1 MEQAKL
7 ELYWNDIP
15 IGKDN
20 AITYQELIK
29 EWGKEERSVRAILHE
44 LSCFDNGDDYIL
56 VRSASGKG
64 FYKTDDFKDI
74 EAYKRE
80 CLQKGKSVFAPV
92 KKINRV
98 LQNNADQYTIE
109 NNLRVVREASG
120 FTQSEVCKYLQKYDT
135 GVDKPM
141 LSRFENNVCLPT
153 PYQLLLLANFY
164 GCKPADL
171 IKTDVLY

>member
-1 MEQAKL
+1 MERLKL
-7 ELYWNDIP
+7 ELYWDDIP
-15 IGKDN
+15 IGKTN
-20 AITYQELIK
+20 AISYQELTEK
-29 EWGKEERSVRAILHE
+29 WGKSERQVRTLLHE